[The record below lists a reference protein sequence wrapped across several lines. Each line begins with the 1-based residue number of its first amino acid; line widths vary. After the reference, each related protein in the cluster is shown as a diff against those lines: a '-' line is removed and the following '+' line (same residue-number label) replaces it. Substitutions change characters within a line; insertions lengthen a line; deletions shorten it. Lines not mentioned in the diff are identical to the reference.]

1 MNFIPLQFRITRHPL
16 PHLMLRAVLNYER
29 ISLILVN
36 FLEILVRSKFDL
48 ANGRYKKC
56 CILRSLYGNIYL
68 ISNGYKTKWSPIRS
82 AIIRVIT
89 KSCGRPICLSQI
101 GLDDTNIIGL
111 LNCPITNCPK
121 QLGKWISWK
130 RSSLNPSQARKLQ
143 FFMIKSEIES

>member
-68 ISNGYKTKWSPIRS
+68 ISNGYKTEWSPIRS

-89 KSCGRPICLSQI
+89 KSCGRPICLSQT

-111 LNCPITNCPK
+111 LNCLMTICPK

-130 RSSLNPSQARKLQ
+130 KE
-143 FFMIKSEIES
+143 FFKPITIEEIAIFYD